1 MLTCDKF
8 TDIYW
13 AHYIS
18 LEREFVSTLHFVPID
33 PINSN
38 TFSEAYSKL
47 ILGIGSEVDVVLKE
61 YCKMLQPAFSGE
73 TIDHYRVLISTTK
86 PDFCTQDVL
95 ILKNGR
101 KVKPWLSWNGSVVEA
116 GHVINNPHWWKI
128 YNKVKHERT
137 EIGTIALETKEY
149 YKFATQD
156 YTLLALAGLY
166 QVLIYIYYELA
177 TAEGKQAVTPL
188 PGSRIFELTG
198 HIWNANQF
206 YRDIAVYVENGEL
219 VMESGNI
226 YY

>member
-1 MLTCDKF
+1 MLSCDKF
-8 TDIYW
+8 IDIYW

-18 LEREFVSTLHFVPID
+18 LEKEFASTLHFVPID
-33 PINSN
+33 SINNN

-61 YCKMLQPAFSGE
+61 YCKTLQPSFHGD
-73 TIDHYRVLISTTK
+73 TIDHYRTLINVSE

-95 ILKNGR
+95 VLINGT
-101 KVKPWLSWNGSVVEA
+101 KVKPWLAWSNSIIEA
-116 GHVINNPHWWKI
+116 GQTISNPYWWKV
-128 YNKVKHERT
+128 YNKVKHKRT

-149 YKFATQD
+149 YKFATQN

-166 QVLIYIYYELA
+166 QILIYIYYELA

-188 PGSRIFELTG
+188 PGSRLFELTG
-198 HIWNANQF
+198 QTWDANQF
-206 YRDIAVYVENGEL
+206 YRDIAVYVENGVL

-226 YY
+226 HY